1 MSKKRFSNVD
11 YSYSLLPTSRKAAF
25 KDVYKHN
32 FMTIF
37 KCGTMLFL
45 SLLPILIFS
54 VFMEIGKMGMTLEF
68 YSEEDLFGVL
78 LLWDIS
84 LNLGLLILFIIVI
97 LFLSGIF
104 RVLKLLVFQEGI
116 DFFYDFRMGIK
127 ENFKHFFLIYLIFAS
142 FYALTYLLRA
152 FFFGSFIGPVALL
165 ICLVMFLPALLW
177 SYLHINI
184 YQTKMWDYIKASY
197 FFYFKNIGWSLLGLL
212 MVVWP
217 IIIIFLFYENLIFNN
232 IDFIFILVKDVLL
245 IALSLFYYPMV
256 IVIFMLF
263 SNSKFDLYINQDNY
277 PEIYRKG
284 LYQPKEK

>member
-1 MSKKRFSNVD
+1 
-11 YSYSLLPTSRKAAF
+11 
-25 KDVYKHN
+25 
-32 FMTIF
+32 
-37 KCGTMLFL
+37 MLFL

-84 LNLGLLILFIIVI
+84 LNLGLLILFIIVV

-127 ENFKHFFLIYLIFAS
+127 ENFKHFFLIYLIFAG

-232 IDFIFILVKDVLL
+232 IDFIFLSHYRYFITRWLSLSLCCFL
-245 IALSLFYYPMV
+245 IANLIYILTKT
-256 IVIFMLF
+256 IIR
-263 SNSKFDLYINQDNY
+263 KFTAKDYINQKKNNS
-277 PEIYRKG
+277 
-284 LYQPKEK
+284 LMN